1 MRTGKDRVQLEAL
14 QVPVSIGSATVKP
27 GDLLLGDADGVVAV
41 PEERAAEVIALAQDI
56 ETAENRIRKA
66 VEDGMRLDQARQ
78 QFKYFDLQRHQTKS

>member
-1 MRTGKDRVQLEAL
+1 MQAQLAGALEPERPGLWDRQ
-14 QVPVSIGSATVKP
+14 G
-27 GDLLLGDADGVVAV
+27 
-41 PEERAAEVIALAQDI
+41 RAAEVIALAQDI